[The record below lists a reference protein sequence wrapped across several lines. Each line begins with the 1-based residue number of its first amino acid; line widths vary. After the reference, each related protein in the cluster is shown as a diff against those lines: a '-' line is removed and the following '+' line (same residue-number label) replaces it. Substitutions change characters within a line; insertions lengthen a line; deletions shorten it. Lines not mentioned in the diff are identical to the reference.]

1 MQPDRR
7 GSQGIRRSGRESTSE
22 KKSLSLFSQED
33 GRCSESA
40 LGENKSQEVSDLAD
54 NHSVCSQG
62 QVMSAIALLR
72 QRPNPTTLLPR
83 TPDALK

>member
-1 MQPDRR
+1 MNLDAIIQSLKDERSR
-7 GSQGIRRSGRESTSE
+7 IDAALRALGRSGRESPSE

-33 GRCSESA
+33 GRCSEST

-62 QVMSAIALLR
+62 RVMSVIAILR
-72 QRPNPTTLLPR
+72 QHP
-83 TPDALK
+83 